1 MELTA
6 TPPYLIVSFQDA
18 GNPLLVVYC
27 AATVEAA
34 ILHIAELTRRQARP
48 WPRRYLWTH
57 LVVDGSLRTVQDA
70 AYTYAEDFTHP
81 LTVDG
86 DRVGYSKM
94 PDAWQPLIAAQV
106 AALDAAQVAPFD
118 TTEGQGHND

>member
-6 TPPYLIVSFQDA
+6 APPYLIVSFQDA
-18 GNPLLVVYC
+18 GNPLLVAYC

-34 ILHIAELTRRQARP
+34 ILHIATLTRRQARP
-48 WPRRYLWTH
+48 WPHRYRWTH

-70 AYTYAEDFTHP
+70 AYAYVEDFTHP

-106 AALDAAQVAPFD
+106 APFA
-118 TTEGQGHND
+118 TTEGQEHNG